1 MRRIWFVLFAMLMGS
16 FATAKEDPSYPIS
29 AIPDDMK
36 TGMYAVIRDQELKFE
51 INSEKNATTYF
62 RIVIT
67 ILNANAENY
76 AKKILVYD
84 KFDVVKSFRG
94 TSYDIAGKVVRKL
107 KASEIYDQSVFDG
120 FTMYSD
126 NRLKK
131 ADLSQGNYPYTVEF
145 EYEIEHKAL
154 FFIPDFDLY
163 EDDEISIQKT
173 KYSIVFPPSLK
184 PRYKLFKIQEPK
196 VTSISNKQSLE
207 WAFENIK
214 PEKFEKLSP
223 DFDRIIPNIAVAPT
237 AFEFDKYAGNMDTW
251 ENFAKWILLLN
262 KDRNVLPEQAKKQ
275 VHELTK
281 DAKSTEEKVRILYE
295 YLQSKTRYVAIQ
307 LGIGGFQPFEASVVH
322 QTGYGDCKALSN
334 YMVTLLKEAGI
345 KANYILIRA
354 GANAPA
360 MDVSFPSSQFNH
372 AIVAVPN
379 KADTICLECT
389 SQTNPFGY
397 VGDFTGD
404 RYALMITENGGKI
417 VKTPAYA
424 ANQNTQS
431 RTGDVFVEITGDAKA
446 KVKTT
451 YRGLQYENNNLDAV
465 LNDQYDDQKK
475 WIQQNFKIPAFD
487 ISSFNMINKKDII
500 LIYNF

>member
-207 WAFENIK
+207 WSFENIK
-214 PEKFEKLSP
+214 PEKFKKLSP

-251 ENFAKWILLLN
+251 
-262 KDRNVLPEQAKKQ
+262 
-275 VHELTK
+275 
-281 DAKSTEEKVRILYE
+281 
-295 YLQSKTRYVAIQ
+295 
-307 LGIGGFQPFEASVVH
+307 
-322 QTGYGDCKALSN
+322 
-334 YMVTLLKEAGI
+334 
-345 KANYILIRA
+345 
-354 GANAPA
+354 
-360 MDVSFPSSQFNH
+360 
-372 AIVAVPN
+372 
-379 KADTICLECT
+379 
-389 SQTNPFGY
+389 
-397 VGDFTGD
+397 
-404 RYALMITENGGKI
+404 
-417 VKTPAYA
+417 
-424 ANQNTQS
+424 
-431 RTGDVFVEITGDAKA
+431 
-446 KVKTT
+446 
-451 YRGLQYENNNLDAV
+451 
-465 LNDQYDDQKK
+465 
-475 WIQQNFKIPAFD
+475 
-487 ISSFNMINKKDII
+487 
-500 LIYNF
+500 